1 MQNQIVNTEAKTEPE
16 YIRLP
21 HNNARCPHTG
31 LSRTVL
37 AKLIR
42 PSRENNFKPPVRS
55 FLLKVKR
62 GAIRGT
68 RLIVYASLMDY
79 LRSLEQMEKLCA

>member
-1 MQNQIVNTEAKTEPE
+1 MPPYGAESDSPRQVDSPVSGEQLQTSGA
-16 YIRLP
+16 
-21 HNNARCPHTG
+21 
-31 LSRTVL
+31 
-37 AKLIR
+37 LI
-42 PSRENNFKPPVRS
+42 P
-55 FLLKVKR
+55 LKVKR